1 MNIDARA
8 GAAVYS
14 STLHFYDWFVL
25 GFSNTFAWQ
34 CPTSKILSFY
44 NQNISN
50 QHLDIGVGTGYYLD
64 KCKFPSSQP
73 AITLLDLN
81 SNCLDFTF
89 HRIQRYQPK
98 AYEANVLAPLNLGNS
113 KFDSVALNYLLHCL
127 PGSISTKGI
136 VFQHLKPY
144 LNKDAVV
151 FGTTILG
158 RGVPHNFIGRMLMKK
173 YNATGVFSNREDDFE
188 MLERILKEHFRDFSL
203 HILGCVAF
211 FKGHF

>member
-1 MNIDARA
+1 MDRTVQKRA
-8 GAAVYS
+8 KFYKGRDLGGASFPLCFTKSKTIPANFNDQIS
-14 STLHFYDWFVL
+14 SLEIPR
-25 GFSNTFAWQ
+25 GRK
-34 CPTSKILSFY
+34 CILW
-44 NQNISN
+44 
-50 QHLDIGVGTGYYLD
+50 
-64 KCKFPSSQP
+64 
-73 AITLLDLN
+73 
-81 SNCLDFTF
+81 
-89 HRIQRYQPK
+89 YQPK

-127 PGSISTKGI
+127 PGSIATKGI

-151 FGTTILG
+151 FGTTIFG
-158 RGVPHNFIGRMLMKK
+158 RGVPHNFIGRMLMNK

-188 MLERILKEHFRDFSL
+188 TLERILKEHFRDFSL